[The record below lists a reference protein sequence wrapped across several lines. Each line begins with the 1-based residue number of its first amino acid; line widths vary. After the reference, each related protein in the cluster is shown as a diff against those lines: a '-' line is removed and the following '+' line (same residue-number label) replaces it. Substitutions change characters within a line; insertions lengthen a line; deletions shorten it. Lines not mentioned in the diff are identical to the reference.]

1 MFEQF
6 SSSGAGTAERAPQPG
21 VTTPQTPPP
30 VAQTTVREPAAT
42 ASPDGRTAQY
52 EKFGGVNGGA
62 AFFGWLVAIGL
73 SVILVALASAAGAA
87 VGLSSSPGA
96 ALEAAETVGL
106 VGGIVLVAILMVG
119 YCCGGYVVGRMSRL
133 DGGAPGGGG
142 VDRRAGRHD
151 RARDRRR
158 DPRRRVQRAQ
168 PPRPAANPI
177 DEGTLTTGGLVT
189 LAAVVVGTLLAAVTG
204 GKAGQRYQRRVD
216 RAAGG

>member
-87 VGLSSSPGA
+87 V
-96 ALEAAETVGL
+96 ALAIAG
-106 VGGIVLVAILMVG
+106 AILGAEFNVL
-119 YCCGGYVVGRMSRL
+119 SRL
-133 DGGAPGGGG
+133 GLP
-142 VDRRAGRHD
+142 RIRST
-151 RARDRRR
+151 RAR
-158 DPRRRVQRAQ
+158 
-168 PPRPAANPI
+168 
-177 DEGTLTTGGLVT
+177 
-189 LAAVVVGTLLAAVTG
+189 
-204 GKAGQRYQRRVD
+204 
-216 RAAGG
+216 